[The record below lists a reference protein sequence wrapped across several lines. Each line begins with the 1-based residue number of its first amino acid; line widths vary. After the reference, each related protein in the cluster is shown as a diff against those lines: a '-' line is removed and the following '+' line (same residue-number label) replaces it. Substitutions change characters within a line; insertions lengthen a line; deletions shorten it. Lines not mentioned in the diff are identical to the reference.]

1 MQTIKKI
8 IFTAILITNFTHGF
22 SQLYAKNAFMF
33 VADNYVFVK
42 GNVNLDSGSNI
53 YLRNESQLLQG
64 TTLTS
69 ANAGVGTLSVF
80 QEGAASSYGKS
91 NWCSPISTATALA
104 VGNETFGIPLL
115 NRPTTLT
122 LSTPATFIHD
132 PSYNGTSNPL
142 NIEPWFIWKY
152 VNSNT
157 YAPNAGGWQ
166 QITTNLTINTGE
178 GFSMKGTSGIDNL
191 KADGVVMNNY
201 DGMHQRYDFTGKPND
216 GNIIIP
222 IGNDKTTLTGNP
234 YPSAIDL
241 SAFLTNE
248 LNCTG
253 VAYFWDSNETVQSHQ
268 QVVSQGGYGTYSP
281 ISRSGTGVYLPASYY
296 KYNLNG
302 SQNGT
307 STGTG
312 LAYQRYF
319 CPIGQGFMIIGNPA
333 PSPTTVTMKNAY
345 RVFKKEGFANQS
357 EFHRLL
363 NASNAPNNNFIAE
376 TPSVSGFDY
385 TTISLLETPQIQFK
399 SETNTYWVSNMTL
412 AFDSLATD
420 GADHAMD
427 AISFS
432 SGNPVDVYFL
442 LNNNKFSIDVINFD
456 VNKRIPIGVKNNAQ
470 ADFKI
475 KIQNIVNFYDADH
488 IYIHDKDND
497 VYHEIT
503 ITDSY
508 DFTMPPGDNK
518 TRFEITF
525 LNTPV
530 LSTENIIISDLDVL
544 QNNFTKNLTINN
556 PKFKALKEINIYDL
570 TGKLIFNKSKLGN
583 EKNYQFST
591 SSFSDAIYAVK
602 ITTEDGQIEGKKIL
616 VYNKEK

>member
-1 MQTIKKI
+1 MKALKKI
-8 IFTAILITNFTHGF
+8 ILVIILITNIPNSFC
-22 SQLYAKNAFMF
+22 QLYIKNAFMYI
-33 VADNYVFVK
+33 ADNYVFVK

-64 TTLTS
+64 TTSTS
-69 ANAGVGTLSVF
+69 TNTGIGTLSVF
-80 QEGAASSYGKS
+80 QEGAASSYGKG
-91 NWCSPISTATALA
+91 NWCSPISTATALT

-122 LSTPATFIHD
+122 ASTPATFTHD
-132 PSYNGTSNPL
+132 YTYNGTSNPL

-178 GFSMKGTSGIDNL
+178 GFSMKGTAGIDNL

-201 DGMHQRYDFTGKPND
+201 DGMHQRYDFRGKPND
-216 GNIIIP
+216 GDIIIP

-241 SAFLTNE
+241 SLFLTNE

-253 VAYFWDSNETVQSHQ
+253 VAYFWDSNEAVQSHQ

-281 ISRSGTGVYLPASYY
+281 VSRGGTGVYVPAPYF
-296 KYNLNG
+296 KYTLG
-302 SQNGT
+302 GAQNGT

-312 LAYQRYF
+312 LACQRYF
-319 CPIGQGFMIIGNPA
+319 CPIGQGFMIIGKPA
-333 PSPTTVTMKNAY
+333 PSPITVTMKNAY

-357 EFHRLL
+357 EFHKL
-363 NASNAPNNNFIAE
+363 ASNSYPPNNNFIAE
-376 TPSVSGFDY
+376 TPSVAGFDY
-385 TTISLLETPQIQFK
+385 TTVSLLETPQIQFK
-399 SETNTYWVSNMTL
+399 SETNTDWVSNMTL
-412 AFDSLATD
+412 AFDPSATD
-420 GADHAMD
+420 GVDHAMD

-432 SGNPVDVYFL
+432 SGNAVDVYFL
-442 LNNNKFSIDVINFD
+442 LDNNKFSIDVINFD
-456 VNKRIPIGVKNNAQ
+456 VNKRIPIGIKNNTQ

-475 KIQNIVNFYDADH
+475 KIQNVINFYDADH
-488 IYIHDKDND
+488 VYIHDKDND

-503 ITDSY
+503 TTDSY

-525 LNTPV
+525 LNAPV
-530 LSTENIIISDLDVL
+530 LSTENIILSDFDVM

-556 PKFKALKEINIYDL
+556 PKSISLKELSIYDL
-570 TGKLIFNKSKLGN
+570 SGKLIFNKFKLGN
-583 EKNYQFST
+583 EENYQFST

-602 ITTEDGQIEGKKIL
+602 ITTEEGQIEGKKIL